1 LAALLAGVTEAR
13 SRPAPGSARVLPAHL
28 ESNFINPEFNGA
40 QPIACLRSPRPQ
52 GAPAASEFTGDDIL
66 DVIAKQRASVGIV
79 TLAPELPGGIDLVRD
94 LVQHGH
100 RVSLG
105 HTGATYDEALAAI
118 DAGARHATHLFN
130 RMSLMTSRAPGVA
143 GAVLESTAVA
153 AELICDGV
161 HVHPALMSMAIRAK
175 TARRMMAIT
184 DGTAGAGLP
193 TGSRTRIGDRPI
205 LVTDRCA
212 LLEDGTLAGSI
223 LSMDGAFR
231 TLVKVVMRSLTDAS
245 RMCSTTPAEELG
257 LPDLGAIAT
266 GKTADL
272 VVLGRDL
279 RVRQTYLAGELAE

>member
-1 LAALLAGVTEAR
+1 
-13 SRPAPGSARVLPAHL
+13 VLPAHL
-28 ESNFINPEFNGA
+28 ESNFINPEFKGA
-40 QPIACLRSPRPQ
+40 QPETCLRLPLR
-52 GAPAASEFTGDDIL
+52 GAHGAHRAPGEREFTGDEIL
-66 DVIAKQRASVGIV
+66 AVIAKQRSTVGIV

-94 LVQHGH
+94 LVTLGL

-105 HTGATYDEALAAI
+105 HTGASYDEARAAI

-130 RMSLMTSRAPGVA
+130 RMSLMSSRAPGVT
-143 GAVLESTAVA
+143 GAVLESNAVA

-193 TGSRTRIGDRPI
+193 AGSRTRIGDRPI
-205 LVTDRCA
+205 VVTERCA

-231 TLVKVVMRSLTDAS
+231 MLVNEVKLSLADAS

-257 LPDLGAIAT
+257 LPEQGAIAP
-266 GKTADL
+266 GKAADL

-279 RVRQTYLAGELAE
+279 RVRQTYVAGERLF

>member
-1 LAALLAGVTEAR
+1 
-13 SRPAPGSARVLPAHL
+13 LPAHL

-40 QPIACLRSPRPQ
+40 QPATCLRLPLR
-52 GAPAASEFTGDDIL
+52 GAHRAPSAPGETEFTGDDIL
-66 DVIAKQRASVGIV
+66 NVIARQRASVGIV

-105 HTGATYDEALAAI
+105 HTGATYDEARAAI

-130 RMSLMTSRAPGVA
+130 RMSLMSSRAPGVT
-143 GAVLESTAVA
+143 GAVLESSAVA

-184 DGTAGAGLP
+184 DGTAGAGLA
-193 TGSRTRIGDRPI
+193 TGSRTRIGGRPI
-205 LVTDRCA
+205 VVTDRCA
-212 LLEDGTLAGSI
+212 MLDDGTLAGSI

-231 TLVKVVMRSLTDAS
+231 MLVNEVRLSMSDAS
-245 RMCSTTPAEELG
+245 RMCSTTPADELG
-257 LPDLGAIAT
+257 LPNLGAIET
-266 GKTADL
+266 GKAADL

-279 RVRQTYLAGELAE
+279 RVRQTYLAGDTVP

>member
-1 LAALLAGVTEAR
+1 M
-13 SRPAPGSARVLPAHL
+13 
-28 ESNFINPEFNGA
+28 
-40 QPIACLRSPRPQ
+40 
-52 GAPAASEFTGDDIL
+52 
-66 DVIAKQRASVGIV
+66 K
-79 TLAPELPGGIDLVRD
+79 
-94 LVQHGH
+94 HGH

-105 HTGATYDEALAAI
+105 HTGATYDEARAAI

-130 RMSLMTSRAPGVA
+130 RMSLMSSRAPGVA

-205 LVTDRCA
+205 VVTDRCA

-231 TLVKVVMRSLTDAS
+231 TLVKAVTLSLSDAS

-257 LPDLGAIAT
+257 LADYGSIAV

-272 VVLGRDL
+272 VVLTPRS
-279 RVRQTYLAGELAE
+279 AGA